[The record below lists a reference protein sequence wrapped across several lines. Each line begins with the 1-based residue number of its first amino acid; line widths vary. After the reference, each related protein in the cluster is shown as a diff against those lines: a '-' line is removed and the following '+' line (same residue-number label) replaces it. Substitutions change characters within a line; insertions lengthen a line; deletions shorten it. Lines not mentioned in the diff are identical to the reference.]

1 MTEVQHFMLS
11 ICFGATVG
19 MLTGK
24 LITIIIFAVSTIKDK
39 IRKNKEKKANE
50 NK

>member
-19 MLTGK
+19 MLTGEF
-24 LITIIIFAVSTIKDK
+24 ITIIIFAISAIKDK
-39 IRKNKEKKANE
+39 IRKHKEKKAN